1 MIRFWMVTQ
10 DMPIKAAR
18 LTGYDRI
25 TENMTNHLKS
35 SALQTAAERK
45 NTTNIF
51 IKIYLGEK
59 LYRHIFILSFR
70 TCK

>member
-1 MIRFWMVTQ
+1 MVTQ
-10 DMPIKAAR
+10 DVPIKAAR

-35 SALQTAAERK
+35 SALQTAAEGE
-45 NTTNIF
+45 NTTNTVIE
-51 IKIYLGEK
+51 IYLGEK